1 MEIKVC
7 SIWILNQIEILRKM
21 NEVNHKE
28 HRSLVWTCLKYISYF
43 FKESQMDTYFQ
54 AWINYQIT
62 AYFHMCLSLVCCS
75 SPHSGYCEI
84 VGSAVI
90 KLGEAGLLGWL
101 LCGLVHYLAG
111 FIQTLLSDNFCPP
124 LLRGSCQQY
133 QISRGQCH
141 IVSRSQALS
150 SEIVHTNYSTELI
163 SLLRMSKFNT
173 WESHATSRNIFHQ
186 LY

>member
-1 MEIKVC
+1 MPQPGVLLL
-7 SIWILNQIEILRKM
+7 SSFWILWDCRI
-21 NEVNHKE
+21 
-28 HRSLVWTCLKYISYF
+28 CSY
-43 FKESQMDTYFQ
+43 Q
-54 AWINYQIT
+54 AGGGQ
-62 AYFHMCLSLVCCS
+62 
-75 SPHSGYCEI
+75 
-84 VGSAVI
+84 
-90 KLGEAGLLGWL
+90 GWL
-101 LCGLVHYLAG
+101 PCGLVHYLAG

-173 WESHATSRNIFHQ
+173 WESHATSRNIFHWDILDILPIPWFSAPPVWTVVTKLFCRSQ
-186 LY
+186 NLQSVQDRIIISLEVFKPSHKFRSS

>member
-1 MEIKVC
+1 MKSTIKNTGPLFEHVWNIYRI
-7 SIWILNQIEILRKM
+7 SLRKVKWIPIFRH
-21 NEVNHKE
+21 ELII
-28 HRSLVWTCLKYISYF
+28 RLRLIFTCAS
-43 FKESQMDTYFQ
+43 
-54 AWINYQIT
+54 AW
-62 AYFHMCLSLVCCS
+62 CLAPLLILDIVRLSDLQLS
-75 SPHSGYCEI
+75 SWGR
-84 VGSAVI
+84 
-90 KLGEAGLLGWL
+90 AGLAAVWISSLFGRIYTRSINSW
-101 LCGLVHYLAG
+101 

-124 LLRGSCQQY
+124 LLRGPCQQY

-186 LY
+186 IY

>member
-1 MEIKVC
+1 MRPLSTIKNIGPLLEHVWNIYRI
-7 SIWILNQIEILRKM
+7 SLRKVKWIPIFRHELIIRLRLIFTQLPHMPQPGVLFFSSFWILWDCRI
-21 NEVNHKE
+21 
-28 HRSLVWTCLKYISYF
+28 CSY
-43 FKESQMDTYFQ
+43 Q
-54 AWINYQIT
+54 AGGGW
-62 AYFHMCLSLVCCS
+62 
-75 SPHSGYCEI
+75 
-84 VGSAVI
+84 
-90 KLGEAGLLGWL
+90 AGLP
-101 LCGLVHYLAG
+101 CGLVHYLAG

-124 LLRGSCQQY
+124 LLRGPCQQY

-186 LY
+186 IY

>member
-1 MEIKVC
+1 MKSTIKN
-7 SIWILNQIEILRKM
+7 IGPL
-21 NEVNHKE
+21 
-28 HRSLVWTCLKYISYF
+28 LVGTCLKYISYF
-43 FKESQMDTYFQ
+43 FKESQMDTFFQ
-54 AWINYQIT
+54 AWIDYQT
-62 AYFHMCLSLVCCS
+62 MAYFHPAATYASAWCVVLLLILDIVRLSDLQLS
-75 SPHSGYCEI
+75 SWGRLGYW
-84 VGSAVI
+84 
-90 KLGEAGLLGWL
+90 AGLP
-101 LCGLVHYLAG
+101 CGLVHYLAG

-124 LLRGSCQQY
+124 LLRGPCQQY

-186 LY
+186 IY